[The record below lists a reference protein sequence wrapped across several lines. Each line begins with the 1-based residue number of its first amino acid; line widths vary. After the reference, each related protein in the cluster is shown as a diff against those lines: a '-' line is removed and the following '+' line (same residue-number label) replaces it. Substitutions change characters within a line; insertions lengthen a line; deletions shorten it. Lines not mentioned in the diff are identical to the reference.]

1 MSILIWFSC
10 TSHYTKAQTLVTLA
24 RHLESSK
31 VGVVLEI
38 RPEKTCL
45 AVVAFGRNFL
55 HFNFIGDEV
64 EHFEV
69 KLTQI

>member
-1 MSILIWFSC
+1 MLGIWWHF
-10 TSHYTKAQTLVTLA
+10 KRAQ
-24 RHLESSK
+24 K

-45 AVVAFGRNFL
+45 AVVEFGRNFL
-55 HFNFIGDEV
+55 HLNFIGDEV

-69 KLTQI
+69 KLTQIWVRKDTIFCDTTKFS